1 MGRSAMEIEVR
12 ERLPSMLRR
21 RTWLQGC
28 AAAVAAAAVPVFA
41 QKEDAPGLQPW
52 RPVRMPALDATELQT
67 GQRRT
72 LADFAG
78 HALVVNF
85 WATWC
90 APCRVEMPS
99 LNALADHLAPRG
111 LRMVTVNHGEMPARV
126 RQFMAE
132 TPIHGTALLDRSQ
145 GQMRAWGA
153 QGLPASFVVDA
164 QGRPRYR
171 AMGELDWLAP
181 QVVAA
186 IESVI

>member
-90 APCRVEMPS
+90 PPCRREMPV
-99 LNALADHLAPRG
+99 LAQAQQAHPQVQFVFANQGETRDEVADY
-111 LRMVTVNHGEMPARV
+111 LR
-126 RQFMAE
+126 AE
-132 TPIHGTALLDRSQ
+132 NMQLGNVLLDSESRVMQ
-145 GQMRAWGA
+145 QTGARALPTTLFFGA
-153 QGLPASFVVDA
+153 D
-164 QGRPRYR
+164 GRLRNVH
-171 AMGELDWLAP
+171 MGELSRATLEARLREM
-181 QVVAA
+181 Q
-186 IESVI
+186 